1 LKDRCHHFCRH
12 HNVTVEGRG
21 VVTELNHE
29 WDKWKGYREGLE
41 DTYSH
46 HCSCNPIAVIAVIV
60 QEVQS
65 LAIVIMSS
73 SEYGYVQAVTIH

>member
-1 LKDRCHHFCRH
+1 MAII
-12 HNVTVEGRG
+12 
-21 VVTELNHE
+21 
-29 WDKWKGYREGLE
+29 
-41 DTYSH
+41 YSYH
-46 HCSCNPIAVIAVIV
+46 SIAAVITVIV